1 MSINCVILTGR
12 VGQDP
17 EIKYF
22 ESGKT
27 ICYLSLAVS
36 KRKRDEKPD
45 WVSLKLW
52 DKVAEI
58 AANYVTKGSLIGVR
72 GTLEFEHWT
81 DKVTGQERSKAV
93 INVNDLELLGS
104 KNQQSSSNSDSGSG
118 GYYDPTPF

>member
-45 WVSLKLW
+45 WV
-52 DKVAEI
+52 
-58 AANYVTKGSLIGVR
+58 
-72 GTLEFEHWT
+72 
-81 DKVTGQERSKAV
+81 
-93 INVNDLELLGS
+93 
-104 KNQQSSSNSDSGSG
+104 
-118 GYYDPTPF
+118 